1 MVSKLGRF
9 LPLLLLIGCYGPK
22 KAEKALDKAYRKQP
36 VTFAKKANELFP
48 IIVDS
53 VKYIE
58 WREKTDSIFKT
69 VTDTI
74 YHDSIQ
80 VREII
85 RNNYK
90 VITKLKE
97 HIKTIPP
104 IIKADSSAIFK
115 LTEYIKK
122 VEKSKQHYKK
132 KSEILFW
139 IALLLT
145 AFAVLFLLIKK

>member
-9 LPLLLLIGCYGPK
+9 LPLLFLLGCYGPK
-22 KAEKALDKAYRKQP
+22 KAEKALEKAYKKQP
-36 VTFAKKANELFP
+36 ATFAKKANELFP
-48 IIVDS
+48 IITDS

-58 WREKTDSIFKT
+58 WREKTDSIFQT

-97 HIKTIPP
+97 QIKVIPP
-104 IIKADSSAIFK
+104 IIKADSSSIFK
-115 LTEYIKK
+115 LNEYIKK

-145 AFAVLFLLIKK
+145 AFAVLFLLRRK